1 MPLYKVVNGNRIA
14 MTAAEEAEF
23 TAPRVVPVPLS
34 VTRAQLK
41 LALLAG
47 GRLDAAEAALQAAT
61 RERKVVWADRDTFNR
76 DAPFI
81 ADLATALSLT
91 AAQVDDLFKQ
101 AGTL

>member
-1 MPLYKVVNGNRIA
+1 MFKIVDGRREP

-23 TAPRVVPVPLS
+23 TAPRPVPVPRS

-41 LALLAG
+41 LAMLAD
-47 GRLDAAEAALQAAT
+47 GRLDAAVAAFQSAPMA
-61 RERKVVWADRDTFNR
+61 RKIEWADRDEFNR

-81 ADLATALSLT
+81 AQLATALSLT
-91 AAQVDDLFKQ
+91 AAQVDDLFRQ